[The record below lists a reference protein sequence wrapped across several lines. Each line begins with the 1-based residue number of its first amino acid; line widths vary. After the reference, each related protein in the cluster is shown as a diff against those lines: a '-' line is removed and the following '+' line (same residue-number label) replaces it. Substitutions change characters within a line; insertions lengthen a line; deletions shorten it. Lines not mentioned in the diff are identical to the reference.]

1 MTSNDE
7 TTADEPQRI
16 DLTQFERIGLYVA
29 PEWAELIAEL
39 KRCYEKIDTLT
50 GYAECTVFGAL
61 TNPKIDPTGRHL
73 TETEM
78 KRLRQYLSGSEFIT
92 DTLDSMS
99 ADIAEAKDEEAAHLL
114 VQWCLNVALGHYDSI
129 MESIELS
136 EG

>member
-1 MTSNDE
+1 MS
-7 TTADEPQRI
+7 
-16 DLTQFERIGLYVA
+16 
-29 PEWAELIAEL
+29 
-39 KRCYEKIDTLT
+39 
-50 GYAECTVFGAL
+50 ECTVIGAL

-78 KRLRQYLSGSEFIT
+78 KRLIQYLSGSEFIT
-92 DTLDSMS
+92 DTLDAMS

>member
-16 DLTQFERIGLYVA
+16 DITEIRERLTLGLWTD
-29 PEWAELIAEL
+29 ETSMDLIAEL
-39 KRCYEKIDTLT
+39 KRCYEKIDRLT
-50 GYAECTVFGAL
+50 SLTVL
-61 TNPKIDPTGRHL
+61 TNPEVDPTGRHL

-78 KRLRQYLSGSEFIT
+78 KRLHQYLDGADLIAGSMDI
-92 DTLDSMS
+92 MS
-99 ADIAEAKDEEAAHLL
+99 ANIAEAQDKEAANLL
-114 VQWCLNVALGHYDSI
+114 VQWCLNVALSHYDSI